1 MSDKKTFILGHDEA
15 RRRAITAVVNA
26 PAGQVVVVREP
37 SRNLAQNA
45 LLWTLLERFA
55 AQLVWPVNGA
65 MVKLGAEEWKD
76 LLTAAYRQETQ
87 RVAAGLTGGMVML
100 GCRTSTMGKREFAEF
115 VEFVMATAIDRG
127 VVLDEVVA

>member
-1 MSDKKTFILGHDEA
+1 MSDKQTFVLAHAEA
-15 RRRAITAVVNA
+15 RRRALNAVVNA

-45 LLWTLLERFA
+45 LLWTLLERFS

-65 MVKLGAEEWKD
+65 MVKLGSEEWKD

-87 RVAAGLTGGMVML
+87 RVAAGINGGMVML

-127 VVLDEVVA
+127 VVLGEVGA

>member
-1 MSDKKTFILGHDEA
+1 MSDKQTFVLAHAEA
-15 RRRAITAVVNA
+15 RRRALNAVVNA

-65 MVKLGAEEWKD
+65 MVKLGSEEWKD

-87 RVAAGLTGGMVML
+87 RVAAGINGGMVML

-127 VVLDEVVA
+127 VVLDEVGA